1 MKNCSH
7 KKNWN
12 LVTVQVHMGPPPF
25 PLIKSKNN
33 DKLNED
39 CVKINLSRDM
49 TSQKSD
55 LYEFKMALFDNS
67 EPEEFLLFI
76 SNFNMN
82 LDASGTLVDVE
93 KLQYLSM
100 LVHVEALHQFDTLSA
115 KVGSNIPE
123 NLMSTILCL
132 GT

>member
-1 MKNCSH
+1 
-7 KKNWN
+7 
-12 LVTVQVHMGPPPF
+12 
-25 PLIKSKNN
+25 
-33 DKLNED
+33 
-39 CVKINLSRDM
+39 M